1 MSQPTMMQLATR
13 MFNTPLMIDPEK
25 AAVIAQAFGPRVFG
39 AGQIDI
45 SGVGDASSD
54 RWNMEPSAGSLLGDN
69 TYHRVKKS
77 GGYLNYMGIAVI
89 TVTGTMVRRGGH
101 VGESSGTTSY
111 EGLSAQIRA
120 AVEDDTV
127 RALAFEIDTFGGE
140 AAGMFALCEE
150 IRAAREHKPIYAF
163 LADYALSAG
172 YAIASQ
178 ADYISV
184 PPFGKSGSIG
194 VVTMHA
200 DYEKQLEKDGVKITM
215 IHSGDRKVDGNPFEA
230 LPDNVRDQIQTE
242 SDQMWVAFAQHV
254 EAGRRGKIT
263 MQGALDLQAATFMG
277 REAVAVGLVDEVSEA
292 KAAFARLVEKLNP
305 PLYAAG
311 GASSAVAGG
320 SLIGAQGSHQNAL
333 SVVLTVPAIAAAD
346 LSTLTTRIAAKV
358 ATIDSGSGC
367 ITGADVPK
375 TKETVMSKDQ
385 IKPDASK
392 QKATSVDDDQAV
404 AVATTNDEA
413 AKAAGTAERNRAGK
427 ITDKV
432 AQAGLPAS
440 FAAKLIAE
448 GASVEDAFGKIL
460 DEKAAKAID
469 GGDINSAAPS
479 ATIVSDGVDRTS
491 AGLTKALLARANMPG
506 GEQNEF
512 TGMTLREMARA
523 SLAAR
528 GIEPP
533 KGGGVMALA
542 SAAFSPAA
550 ASNGMHST
558 SDFGNILADVANKS
572 MARGFEETEESFEKF
587 TSVGNLTDFKPT
599 RRVGL
604 DAFPSLLEV
613 REGAEFKYG
622 SMGDYGET
630 AMLATYGRLFAITR
644 QTIINDDLDAFTK
657 IPMKMGRAARR
668 TVGDLVFAVLNAN
681 PNMSDGT
688 ALFHADHA
696 NLADPA
702 GVPSEAA
709 INAAIT
715 AMATQTSG
723 KEKTK
728 LNIPVKYLLAPPS
741 LRSIVLQSLN
751 SEYAPDNTAKAGS
764 TKQANAFNTVRDAAE
779 PIFDARITEDKWF
792 MSADPAQ
799 YDTIEVSYLDGIS
812 TPWLDQQEG
821 WTVDG
826 TEFKVR
832 IDAAAT
838 ALAAQ
843 GLYKNAG

>member
-1 MSQPTMMQLATR
+1 MSKPNGLQIATR
-13 MFNTPLMIDPEK
+13 MFNTPLMIDAQK
-25 AAVIAQAFGPRVFG
+25 ASVIAQAYGPRVLG

-45 SGVGDASSD
+45 SGVGEAQAD
-54 RWNMEPSAGSLLGDN
+54 RRDMEPSAGSLLGDG
-69 TYHRVKKS
+69 TYRRVKRS
-77 GGYLNYMGIAVI
+77 GGYLNYMGIAVV
-89 TVTGTMVRRGGH
+89 TVTGTLVRRGAF
-101 VGESSGTTSY
+101 VGENSGMTSY

-120 AVEDDTV
+120 AVEDDEV
-127 RALAFEIDTFGGE
+127 RAIAFEIDSFGGE
-140 AAGMFALCEE
+140 ADGMFALAEE

-163 LADYALSAG
+163 LSDYALSAG

-178 ADYISV
+178 ADYITV
-184 PPFGKSGSIG
+184 PPFGKAGSIG

-200 DYEKQLEKDGVKITM
+200 DHEKQLEQEGVKITM
-215 IHSGDRKVDGNPFEA
+215 IHSGDHKVEGNPFEA
-230 LPDNVRDQIQTE
+230 LPENVRDRIQSE
-242 SDQMWVAFAQHV
+242 SDQMWTAFAQMV
-254 EAGRRGKIT
+254 EAGRRGKVT
-263 MQGALDLQAATFMG
+263 MQDALKMQAGVFRG
-277 REAVAVGLVDEVSEA
+277 QEAVDAKLVDEVSEA
-292 KAAFARLVEKLNP
+292 KSAFSRLVEELNP
-305 PLYAAG
+305 PIYASG
-311 GASSAVAGG
+311 GVVRSA
-320 SLIGAQGSHQNAL
+320 AQ
-333 SVVLTVPAIAAAD
+333 
-346 LSTLTTRIAAKV
+346 STLTGVHSVTNAHCHPIVRTVAMPADDLSKTTPQVAAAV
-358 ATIDSGSGC
+358 AEIIRGSGC
-367 ITGADVPK
+367 ATGADAPK
-375 TKETVMSKDQ
+375 PKETVMSKDQ
-385 IKPDASK
+385 IKPDAGK
-392 QKATSVDDDQAV
+392 QKATTSDDDQV
-404 AVATTNDEA
+404 VATTATNDDA
-413 AKAAGTAERNRAGK
+413 AKAAGAAERNRAGK

-440 FAAKLIAE
+440 FAAKLIAD
-448 GASVEDAFGKIL
+448 GTSVENAYGKIL
-460 DEKAAKAID
+460 DEKAAKAVD
-469 GGDINSAAPS
+469 GGDINSTSPS

-512 TGMTLREMARA
+512 TGMTLREMARV
-523 SLAAR
+523 SLSAR
-528 GIEPP
+528 GIDAPR
-533 KGGGVMALA
+533 GGVMALA
-542 SAAFSPAA
+542 SAAFAPAA

-558 SDFGNILADVANKS
+558 SDFGNILSDVAHKS
-572 MARGFEETEESFEKF
+572 MARGFDETEETFEKF

-604 DAFPSLLEV
+604 DAFPSLIKV

-668 TVGDLVFAVLNAN
+668 TVGDLVFAVLSSN
-681 PNMSDGT
+681 PAMSDDT
-688 ALFHADHA
+688 ALFHADHK
-696 NLADPA
+696 NLATSSGA
-702 GVPSEAA
+702 PSELA

-715 AMATQTSG
+715 AMASQTSG

-741 LRSIVLQSLN
+741 LRATVLQSLN
-751 SEYAPDNTAKAGS
+751 SEYAPDNTAKTGT
-764 TKQANAFNTVRDAAE
+764 TKQPNAFNTVRDAAE
-779 PIFDARITEDKWF
+779 PIFDARITGSKWF
-792 MSADPAQ
+792 MAADPAQ
-799 YDTIEVSYLDGIS
+799 FDTIEVSYLDGIS
-812 TPWLDQQEG
+812 TPWLDQQDG